1 MEPPPG
7 PAASSAVFGGQPGS
21 KPWFAGRPQPPES
34 GWERILELFR
44 KDELNRYPEETVSI
58 CKATFTAGVVG
69 FVYGGIPG
77 FVYAKERYIE
87 QSGAEMYH
95 SRLDAAQSA
104 HRAAVR
110 GFIRYGWRWSWRIA
124 AFVAIFNTVSTS
136 LSAYRDK
143 NSLSNFVAAG
153 AFTGGLFRFHLGLGG
168 FAAGSIF
175 GALLGVPAGGL
186 MMAMQN
192 LSGETLHEG
201 RKQERRERYEQQLIE
216 WNNSLGITEK
226 ISKEIDDYIQ
236 EGAEK
241 RHDEKIQK

>member
-124 AFVAIFNTVSTS
+124 AFVAIF
-136 LSAYRDK
+136 K
-143 NSLSNFVAAG
+143 
-153 AFTGGLFRFHLGLGG
+153 
-168 FAAGSIF
+168 
-175 GALLGVPAGGL
+175 VPAGGL